1 MSKIIDIT
9 EKLSFD
15 TSPVIKIKDI
25 ELKVNDDASTALK
38 MMAVMSDTQNGKV
51 GIKEIMAIYELVFDE
66 KDRKKIDALKLKFT
80 DFAEL
85 VKTAMGL
92 VTGNEELG
100 E

>member
-38 MMAVMSDTQNGKV
+38 MMAIMSDSDDDA
-51 GIKEIMAIYELVFDE
+51 GIKDGES
-66 KDRKKIDALKLKFT
+66 KQG
-80 DFAEL
+80 
-85 VKTAMGL
+85 TASSSSY
-92 VTGNEELG
+92 VEAT
-100 E
+100 

>member
-38 MMAVMSDTQNGKV
+38 MMAIMSDSGDNV
-51 GIKEIMAIYELVFDE
+51 GIKEIVDMYQLLFDE
-66 KDRKKIDALKLKFT
+66 NDRKKIDALKLKFT
-80 DFAEL
+80 DFAEV

>member
-38 MMAVMSDTQNGKV
+38 MMAIMSDSGDSV
-51 GIKEIMAIYELVFDE
+51 GIKEIVDMYQLLFDE
-66 KDRKKIDALKLKFT
+66 NDRKKIDALKLKFT
-80 DFAEL
+80 DFAEI

>member
-25 ELKVNDDASTALK
+25 ELKVNDDASTTLK
-38 MMAVMSDTQNGKV
+38 MMAIMSDSGDNV
-51 GIKEIMAIYELVFDE
+51 GIKEIVDMYQLLFDE
-66 KDRKKIDALKLKFT
+66 NDRKKIDALKLKFT
-80 DFAEL
+80 DFAEI

>member
-38 MMAVMSDTQNGKV
+38 MMAIMSDSGDNV
-51 GIKEIMAIYELVFDE
+51 RIKEIVDMYQLLFDE

>member
-38 MMAVMSDTQNGKV
+38 MMAIMSDSGDNV
-51 GIKEIMAIYELVFDE
+51 GIKEIVDMYQLLFDE
-66 KDRKKIDALKLKFT
+66 NDRKKIDALKLKFT

-85 VKTAMGL
+85 VKTAMSL

>member
-15 TSPVIKIKDI
+15 NSPVIKIKDI

-38 MMAVMSDTQNGKV
+38 MMAIMSDSGDNV
-51 GIKEIMAIYELVFDE
+51 GIKEIVDMYQLLFDE

>member
-38 MMAVMSDTQNGKV
+38 MMAIMSDSGDNV
-51 GIKEIMAIYELVFDE
+51 GIKEIVDMYQLLFDE
-66 KDRKKIDALKLKFT
+66 NDRKKIDTLKLKFT

>member
-15 TSPVIKIKDI
+15 SSPVIKIKDI

-38 MMAVMSDTQNGKV
+38 MMAIMSDSGDNV
-51 GIKEIMAIYELVFDE
+51 GIKEIVDMYELLFDE
-66 KDRKKIDALKLKFT
+66 NDRKKIDALKLKFT

>member
-9 EKLSFD
+9 EKLNFD

-38 MMAVMSDTQNGKV
+38 MMAIMSDSGDNV
-51 GIKEIMAIYELVFDE
+51 GIKEIVDMYQLLFDE
-66 KDRKKIDALKLKFT
+66 NDRKKIDALKLKFT
-80 DFAEL
+80 DFAEV

>member
-38 MMAVMSDTQNGKV
+38 MMAIMSDSGDNV
-51 GIKEIMAIYELVFDE
+51 GIKEIVDMYQLLFDE
-66 KDRKKIDALKLKFT
+66 NDRKKIDSLKLKFT

>member
-25 ELKVNDDASTALK
+25 ELKVNDDASTTLK
-38 MMAVMSDTQNGKV
+38 MMAIMSDSGDNV
-51 GIKEIMAIYELVFDE
+51 GIKEIVDMYQLLFDE

>member
-38 MMAVMSDTQNGKV
+38 MMAIMSDSGDNV
-51 GIKEIMAIYELVFDE
+51 GIKEIVDMYQLLFDE
-66 KDRKKIDALKLKFT
+66 KDRKKIDALKLKFI

>member
-38 MMAVMSDTQNGKV
+38 MMAIMSDSGDDA
-51 GIKEIMAIYELVFDE
+51 GIKEIVDMYQLLFDE

-80 DFAEL
+80 DFAKL
-85 VKTAMGL
+85 TKTAMGL
-92 VTGNEELG
+92 VIGNEELG

>member
-38 MMAVMSDTQNGKV
+38 MMAIMSDSGDNV
-51 GIKEIMAIYELVFDE
+51 GIKEIVDMYQLLFDE

>member
-38 MMAVMSDTQNGKV
+38 MMAIMSDSGDNV
-51 GIKEIMAIYELVFDE
+51 GIKEIVDMYQLLFDE
-66 KDRKKIDALKLKFT
+66 NDRKKIDALKLKFT

>member
-1 MSKIIDIT
+1 MCCA
-9 EKLSFD
+9 LG
-15 TSPVIKIKDI
+15 
-25 ELKVNDDASTALK
+25 ALK
-38 MMAVMSDTQNGKV
+38 MMAIMSDSGDNV
-51 GIKEIMAIYELVFDE
+51 GIKEIVDMYQLLFDE

>member
-38 MMAVMSDTQNGKV
+38 MMAIMSDSGDNV
-51 GIKEIMAIYELVFDE
+51 GIKEIVNMYQLLFDE

>member
-38 MMAVMSDTQNGKV
+38 MMAIMSDSGDNV
-51 GIKEIMAIYELVFDE
+51 GIKEIVDMYKLLFDE
-66 KDRKKIDALKLKFT
+66 NDRKKIDALKLKFT

>member
-15 TSPVIKIKDI
+15 TSPVIKIKDT

-38 MMAVMSDTQNGKV
+38 MMAIMSDSGDNV
-51 GIKEIMAIYELVFDE
+51 GIKEIVDMYQLLFDE
-66 KDRKKIDALKLKFT
+66 NDRKKIDALKLKFT

-85 VKTAMGL
+85 VKTAMRL

>member
-38 MMAVMSDTQNGKV
+38 MMAIMSDSGDSV
-51 GIKEIMAIYELVFDE
+51 GIKEIVDMYQLLFDE
-66 KDRKKIDALKLKFT
+66 NDRKKIDALKLKFT